1 MTVGLQDAREIST
14 DYAQPVEKQTL
25 LSNLNSM
32 LPAAHKERNFGFAMM
47 GFSIF
52 MKHFRSTTA
61 DKVACDYLQ
70 CNSFFFIYSRLV
82 KPSWILGFTAAIGKK
97 RRKIAAFELMADS
110 EKVKKNIYRKFEN
123 FMQSKRF

>member
-1 MTVGLQDAREIST
+1 MGLQDARKIST
-14 DYAQPVEKQTL
+14 GYAQPVEKQTL

-32 LPAAHKERNFGFAMM
+32 LTAAHKERNFGLAMM
-47 GFSIF
+47 DFSIF
-52 MKHFRSTTA
+52 LKHFRSTTG

-82 KPSWILGFTAAIGKK
+82 KHLWILGFTAAISKK

-110 EKVKKNIYRKFEN
+110 KILKKIFYRKFEK
-123 FMQSKRF
+123 FTEPKRL